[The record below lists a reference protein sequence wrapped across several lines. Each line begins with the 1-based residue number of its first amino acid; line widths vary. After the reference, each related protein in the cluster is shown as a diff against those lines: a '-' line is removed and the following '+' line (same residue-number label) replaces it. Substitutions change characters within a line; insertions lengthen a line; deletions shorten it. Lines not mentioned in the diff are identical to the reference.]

1 MKKITCFFL
10 LTVFA
15 TLFVF
20 ANEDLFSVT
29 VGLSSGI
36 PFYSEN
42 FSSTATQAAANIPT
56 TDENLTSDDSTIS
69 ENAQSTENNTE
80 TKTEIKTD
88 KRVIIGSFAS
98 LNLNVVKQV
107 TFFTGCDFLA
117 DFNWAENLYAHH
129 LHLGFPLGFK
139 IYPGLAGLNLGL
151 AYVLGFRADFTK
163 TSSDYKTKNA
173 TAWGNGFKFLAEY
186 NFAHDGFSKYL
197 PTIGCSWTYMPR
209 GNYEKDNLL
218 TFYLAANL

>member
-10 LTVFA
+10 LTIFA

-20 ANEDLFSVT
+20 ANENLFSVT

-42 FSSTATQAAANIPT
+42 FSSTATQAAASNPT
-56 TDENLTSDDSTIS
+56 TS
-69 ENAQSTENNTE
+69 ENDQSTKNKTE
-80 TKTEIKTD
+80 IKTEIKTD

-117 DFNWAENLYAHH
+117 DFNWSENIYAHR

-139 IYPGLAGLNLGL
+139 IYPGLAGLNFGL

-163 TSSDYKTKNA
+163 ASSDYKTKNI